1 MEDFLAFYDKVD
13 KTKVF
18 KMFGF
23 EHLVVISIICVLI
36 NITMFVVARIK
47 KEKAIRII
55 KVFGIIVPC
64 LELCFTAWMYMC
76 GVHNIINLLP
86 LHICAL
92 QMFFVPLSVFMK
104 NDVLRDYVY
113 LTAIVGGIFGI
124 VFPSGIANYYPII
137 SFRAIETF
145 LFHYLILI
153 IPILMIRIK
162 EHRPNIKNY
171 VNVMIVVMLLVDFTF
186 IIDTAFGQNYMF
198 LREGAEVGFIEKVYG
213 ISPMLYLV
221 SYISFLFVGALIM
234 YLPFTLKFK
243 RRKEDIK
250 D

>member
-23 EHLVVISIICVLI
+23 EHLVVIAVICLLVNL
-36 NITMFVVARIK
+36 TMFVVARIK
-47 KEKAIRII
+47 KEKAMKLI
-55 KVFGIIVPC
+55 KVFGIMVPC
-64 LELCFTAWMYMC
+64 LELCFIAWMYMC

-124 VFPSGIANYYPII
+124 VFPSGIADYYPIF

-234 YLPFTLKFK
+234 YLPFTLKLK